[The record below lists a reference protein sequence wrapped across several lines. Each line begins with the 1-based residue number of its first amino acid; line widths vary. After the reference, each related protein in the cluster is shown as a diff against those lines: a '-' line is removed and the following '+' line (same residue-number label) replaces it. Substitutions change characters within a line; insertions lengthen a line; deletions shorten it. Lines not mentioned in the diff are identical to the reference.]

1 MTECV
6 IFKLHKYLTHSPEKR
21 HKELDKVHD
30 IVVLGEG
37 DLKKEKEWE
46 MTVGRNRT
54 LNLNQVFEAFSVTS
68 NLFLNVN
75 TVYKI
80 SL

>member
-46 MTVGRNRT
+46 MTVETEQNIKPKSGFWSIFCHFKLVCKR
-54 LNLNQVFEAFSVTS
+54 EHC
-68 NLFLNVN
+68 
-75 TVYKI
+75 I
-80 SL
+80 